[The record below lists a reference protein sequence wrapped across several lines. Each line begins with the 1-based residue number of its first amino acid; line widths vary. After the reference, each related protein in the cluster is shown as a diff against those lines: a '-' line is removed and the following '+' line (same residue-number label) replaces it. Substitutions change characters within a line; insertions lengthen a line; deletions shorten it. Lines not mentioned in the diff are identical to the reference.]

1 MEAADYP
8 ASHADPNPPQRSLQ
22 FSLSAA
28 PVFSSLIS
36 YPCLR
41 YSRHLRSF
49 RDGYPSVFN
58 DSTIPPIV
66 PTQGGCPKD
75 LKKPMGSEIVTV
87 SRMKAKS
94 LIKIAVTIAL
104 LLVVVYSVSWD
115 KFLITVS
122 SISFNT
128 ACIVITGYTAGQLLS
143 SLKWWTLVRSGGID
157 VPYRTALKAYFI
169 GMFVNCF
176 GSGLGTVGG
185 DVARGVI
192 VAGSLPKKTEG
203 VAAVIADR
211 IHGLTVLS
219 VIALVTSFLFHTDRV
234 PTFIIVSLLGLV
246 VTFVAGWIIGPRL
259 LTFLPGESK
268 LVRKLRQVADI
279 FPRDS
284 RTLIVITGISVI
296 FHVTQ
301 ILLHA
306 VMASALG
313 AEIPLATL
321 FVVIPL
327 VNIAS
332 SLPIS
337 WNGLG
342 VRENSYMF
350 FLTTAPA
357 LVTKEQA
364 AAFGALWLLAVTVT
378 SAIGGIVALISGDL
392 RLLKAPKN
400 PETEQISDSALAS

>member
-1 MEAADYP
+1 
-8 ASHADPNPPQRSLQ
+8 
-22 FSLSAA
+22 
-28 PVFSSLIS
+28 
-36 YPCLR
+36 
-41 YSRHLRSF
+41 
-49 RDGYPSVFN
+49 
-58 DSTIPPIV
+58 
-66 PTQGGCPKD
+66 
-75 LKKPMGSEIVTV
+75 
-87 SRMKAKS
+87 MKAKS
-94 LIKIAVTIAL
+94 LIKIAVTISL
-104 LLVVVYSVSWD
+104 LLVVAYSVSWD
-115 KFLITVS
+115 KFLITLS
-122 SISFNT
+122 SISLNT
-128 ACIVITGYTAGQLLS
+128 ACVVIAGYTAGQLLS
-143 SLKWWTLVRSGGID
+143 SFKWWTLVRSGGID

-219 VIALVTSFLFHTDRV
+219 IIALATSFLFHTDRV
-234 PTFIIVSLLGLV
+234 PTFIMLSLLGLV
-246 VTFVAGWIIGPRL
+246 VSFVAGWIIGPRL

-268 LVRKLRQVADI
+268 LVRKLCQVADI

-284 RTLIVITGISVI
+284 RTLLVITGISII

-350 FLTTAPA
+350 FLTAAPA

-392 RLLKAPKN
+392 RLLKAPKH
-400 PETEQISDSALAS
+400 PDTERISDSAIVS